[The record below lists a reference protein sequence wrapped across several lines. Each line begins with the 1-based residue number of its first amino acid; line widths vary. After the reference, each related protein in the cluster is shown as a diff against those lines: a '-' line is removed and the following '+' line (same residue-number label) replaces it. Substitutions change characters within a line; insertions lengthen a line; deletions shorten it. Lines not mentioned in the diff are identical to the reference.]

1 LLMRPHQYVKNV
13 LIFFPGFFGRQIGLE
28 GTDSLFLLG
37 RTFLAFLGFCL
48 IASTVYILNDY
59 IDREDDRKHP
69 SKRNRPLASGAVSP
83 RGAFIQMALL
93 LLLGAALFLLADPQA
108 LLLGGLYLL
117 LNIAYTF
124 RLKHIPILDLVI
136 IASGFVLRLF
146 VGASVGDIELSM
158 WIILMAFLLALFLG
172 LAKRRDDVL
181 LLAKGTKVRKAI
193 DGYNLEFINGAM
205 IMMASVTI
213 VAYISYTISE
223 KTQAYFDSEYLY
235 FTVFWVIIGIL
246 RYLQIT
252 FVEEK
257 SGSPTKV
264 LLKDLFLQVT
274 ILGWI
279 ATFVVLM

>member
-1 LLMRPHQYVKNV
+1 MRPESTSRYGFPADFLKVTWSTFATFADTMVTTLRDHLLLMRPHQYVKNV

-172 LAKRRDDVL
+172 P
-181 LLAKGTKVRKAI
+181 GQ
-193 DGYNLEFINGAM
+193 
-205 IMMASVTI
+205 
-213 VAYISYTISE
+213 
-223 KTQAYFDSEYLY
+223 KT
-235 FTVFWVIIGIL
+235 G
-246 RYLQIT
+246 
-252 FVEEK
+252 
-257 SGSPTKV
+257 
-264 LLKDLFLQVT
+264 
-274 ILGWI
+274 
-279 ATFVVLM
+279 